1 MSGSALSLKLRLQ
14 LNRLQ
19 LRERL
24 LLLIALALVLAAAC
38 YGLGLLSGISE
49 HQLQRQRLEQL
60 TQEHDANTAALS
72 NLSTARDNP
81 VVIQL
86 SERNAALENELA
98 ELDARM
104 ANITEVLIPPQ
115 QMVSVLRELLDRS
128 DLTLVRL
135 AVQPVTEVRPAD
147 VGQSALYQHKLELTL
162 TGSFDDL
169 SAYLRALED
178 LPWHLFWD
186 RLSIETTEYPQLRI
200 RLDVHTLS
208 DQEVWM
214 NV

>member
-1 MSGSALSLKLRLQ
+1 MRVTALALKLRLQ
-14 LNRLQ
+14 LGRLQ

-24 LLLIALALVLAAAC
+24 LLLITLVAVLGAAG
-38 YGLGLLSGISE
+38 YGLARISGLNQHQPEQQRIEQLRLE
-49 HQLQRQRLEQL
+49 HQANISALGNL
-60 TQEHDANTAALS
+60 TS
-72 NLSTARDNP
+72 ARDNP
-81 VVIQL
+81 VVLQL
-86 SERNAALENELA
+86 SEHNAALEAELA
-98 ELDARM
+98 QLDARM

-115 QMVSVLRELLDRS
+115 QMISVLRELLDRN

-135 AVQPVTEVRPAD
+135 ALQPVTEVRPAD

-162 TGSFDDL
+162 TGTFDDL
-169 SAYLRALED
+169 SAYLHALEA

-186 RLSIETTEYPQLRI
+186 RLSIETISYPQLRI

-208 DQEVWM
+208 DQEIWM